1 MTMSLDGFIA
11 KPDDDPGELFD
22 WYGAGETSVDSANDD
37 VTFQVD
43 EKSAELLTDLT
54 KNNGAIIAGRRLFDI
69 AEGWGDHHPAGGKV
83 VVVTH
88 EAPDNADQF
97 PRTTFVGDV
106 KTAISTAQEIAGD
119 KGVTIAS
126 ADIAQQ
132 ALSLGLVDEVVVSLV
147 PVLFGEG
154 ISYFGNLQQGHQLL
168 EDPEVIQGKR
178 ALHLRYRVRR

>member
-1 MTMSLDGFIA
+1 MAVWLDGFIA

-54 KNNGAIIAGRRLFDI
+54 KNNSTIIAGRRLLRH
-69 AEGWGDHHPAGGKV
+69 AESWDDHLKAGGKV

-106 KTAISTAQEIAGD
+106 KTAISTAPEIAGD
-119 KGVTIAS
+119 RGVTIAS
-126 ADIAQQ
+126 ADIAPAS
-132 ALSLGLVDEVVVSLV
+132 ALPRTRFFFS
-147 PVLFGEG
+147 
-154 ISYFGNLQQGHQLL
+154 
-168 EDPEVIQGKR
+168 
-178 ALHLRYRVRR
+178 